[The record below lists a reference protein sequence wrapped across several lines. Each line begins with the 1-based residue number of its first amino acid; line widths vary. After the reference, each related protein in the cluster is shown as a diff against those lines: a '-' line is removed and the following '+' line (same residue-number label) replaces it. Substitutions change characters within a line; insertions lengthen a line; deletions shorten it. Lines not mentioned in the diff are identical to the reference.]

1 MRYNYM
7 ICPVRDLGKT
17 AFSEIHCRP
26 NPVFEWREIALPG
39 FVTNALKTAVGRLRL
54 LGCNSADSKDAVAP

>member
-1 MRYNYM
+1 MQFNYM

-17 AFSEIHCRP
+17 AFSEIHCKP

-39 FVTNALKTAVGRLRL
+39 CVSNFLYTVVRHM
-54 LGCNSADSKDAVAP
+54 NSPCPLSV